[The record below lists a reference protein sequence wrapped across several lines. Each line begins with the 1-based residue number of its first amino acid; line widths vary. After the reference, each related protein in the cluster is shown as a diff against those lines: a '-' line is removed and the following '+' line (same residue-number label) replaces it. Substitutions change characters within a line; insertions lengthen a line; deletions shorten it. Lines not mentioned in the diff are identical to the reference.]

1 MISFSIERCAA
12 LRLSEGAKLSVILV
26 VVSETLL
33 LLIRRNVTVHHLVIS
48 LLLLVHIVSLLVL
61 LHLVVRLMMEP
72 KVSGIDVGLV
82 VVRIVIICCSSI
94 GVVLV
99 VEIGV
104 DVVLLLLLLR
114 LFGVDDPSA
123 KGLLATLW
131 ALVRR
136 QRELLL
142 HKGRRGRRLLG
153 FNVAGAAA
161 ARCRVG

>member
-1 MISFSIERCAA
+1 MVC
-12 LRLSEGAKLSVILV
+12 
-26 VVSETLL
+26 ETVLL
-33 LLIRRNVTVHHLVIS
+33 LLLMIRRNVTVHHLIIS
-48 LLLLVHIVSLLVL
+48 LLLLVHIVPLLM
-61 LHLVVRLMMEP
+61 LHLVIRLMMEP

-82 VVRIVIICCSSI
+82 VVVRIIIIRSSI

-104 DVVLLLLLLR
+104 DVVLLLLRLL
-114 LFGVDDPSA
+114 GVDDPSA
-123 KGLLATLW
+123 KGLLAPLR
-131 ALVRR
+131 AFVRR

-142 HKGRRGRRLLG
+142 HKGGGGGRRLLG